1 MIRHEW
7 FNQIFFIEKTLSVF
21 VFIYALLY
29 ARIPFLTGKMKEKE
43 KTIIMITRIESRY
56 SMTRYETKKA
66 LREKPKKK

>member
-21 VFIYALLY
+21 AFIYALLY

-43 KTIIMITRIESRY
+43 KNNHY
-56 SMTRYETKKA
+56 DNKN
-66 LREKPKKK
+66 REQIFNDAIRDKEGTT